1 MNKVRSLPDFI
12 DSFQDKSSKEKMIF
26 VIVDQSPDENQS
38 YTNTIKCATDHF
50 NEHDFDAHFVAT
62 NAPGRGAFNQVKRRM
77 PGFNKKLSG
86 VILPHDHFGTNLD
99 NNNNTVHEELD
110 LKILNILVKF

>member
-1 MNKVRSLPDFI
+1 
-12 DSFQDKSSKEKMIF
+12 MIF
-26 VIVDQSPDENQS
+26 VIVDESPDENQS

-62 NAPGRGAFNQVKRRM
+62 NAPGRSAFNHVKRRM

>member
-1 MNKVRSLPDFI
+1 
-12 DSFQDKSSKEKMIF
+12 MIF
-26 VIVDQSPDENQS
+26 VIVDESPDENQS

-62 NAPGRGAFNQVKRRM
+62 NAPGWS
-77 PGFNKKLSG
+77 GFNKKLSG